1 MKVNLTSNLKINLK
15 MLEPKMAANTPAKN
29 LRYLISTVFH
39 FVTEKRQIKLD
50 IHNNDVSC
58 L

>member
-1 MKVNLTSNLKINLK
+1 
-15 MLEPKMAANTPAKN
+15 MLEFKMAANTPGKN

-50 IHNNDVSC
+50 ILNNDVLC